1 MSEPELEMSTRAYCK
16 LIMHS
21 AKYPSCGLNG
31 VLLAKREDLRP
42 GSKVIKYTDCIPLFH
57 LGMGLTPMLEV
68 ALTQVT
74 CGSSLVVFRVLDL
87 DPHLIRIL
95 GVPVSGSAFFKFPGS
110 AF

>member
-21 AKYPSCGLNG
+21 AKYPSCAVNGL
-31 VLLAKREDLRP
+31 LLAKREDLKP

-68 ALTQVT
+68 ALTQV
-74 CGSSLVVFRVLDL
+74 GYVLSTL
-87 DPHLIRIL
+87 S
-95 GVPVSGSAFFKFPGS
+95 VPVPFLVPRNR
-110 AF
+110 

>member
-21 AKYPSCGLNG
+21 AKYPSCALNG

-42 GSKVIKYTDCIPLFH
+42 GSRLIKYTDCIPLFH

-68 ALTQVT
+68 ALTQVR
-74 CGSSLVVFRVLDL
+74 CPLSSDL
-87 DPHLIRIL
+87 FLSCKRISRSFTL
-95 GVPVSGSAFFKFPGS
+95 ARRL
-110 AF
+110 

>member
-21 AKYPSCGLNG
+21 AKYPSCALNG

-42 GSKVIKYTDCIPLFH
+42 GSRLIKYTDCIPLFH

-68 ALTQVT
+68 ALTQVRWPFSFRTFHCFKRIAPT
-74 CGSSLVVFRVLDL
+74 CIVARLPCTCVVYY
-87 DPHLIRIL
+87 
-95 GVPVSGSAFFKFPGS
+95 
-110 AF
+110 

>member
-21 AKYPSCGLNG
+21 AKYPSCALNG

-42 GSKVIKYTDCIPLFH
+42 GSRLIKYTDCIPLFH

-68 ALTQVT
+68 ALTQVRSPFSFRSFPRVQT
-74 CGSSLVVFRVLDL
+74 NCTGMYCG
-87 DPHLIRIL
+87 
-95 GVPVSGSAFFKFPGS
+95 
-110 AF
+110 

>member
-21 AKYPSCGLNG
+21 AKYPSCALNG

-42 GSKVIKYTDCIPLFH
+42 GSRLIKYTDCIPLFH

-68 ALTQVT
+68 ALTQVW
-74 CGSSLVVFRVLDL
+74 GPLQLPLSLCSKELPRLV
-87 DPHLIRIL
+87 PWL
-95 GVPVSGSAFFKFPGS
+95 GFCTSLYLCFLL
-110 AF
+110 